1 MNKQPDDEMPQFG
14 GTNFDWSTAYRR
26 LADWRTSLIHGE
38 NPSAEETARI
48 LRERARNLATPLDE
62 ATGVETTELL
72 VFTLAG
78 GRFGLRV
85 AQIETVLP
93 LQRATPVPCTP
104 SVIYG
109 LTNHHGEVVV
119 VLDLRPYLGLD
130 APEAGMQ
137 RGIVVVTGSAGRK
150 FGILGESLIGIE
162 SLETAKIIPMPAFLM
177 NGTDSPL
184 VGTTPDMVTLFDPE
198 HLAHDPRLMVNEGF
212 D

>member
-1 MNKQPDDEMPQFG
+1 MNKQPGDEMPQLG
-14 GTNFDWSTAYRR
+14 GTSFDWSMAYRR
-26 LADWRTSLIHGE
+26 LAEWRTSLSHGG

-48 LRERARNLATPLDE
+48 LRERARQLARLPDD
-62 ATGVETTELL
+62 AIGVETTELL
-72 VFTLAG
+72 VFALAG

-85 AQIETVLP
+85 AQIETVIP

-104 SVIYG
+104 SVVHG

-130 APEAGMQ
+130 VPEEGIQ

-177 NGTDSPL
+177 DGKEGPL